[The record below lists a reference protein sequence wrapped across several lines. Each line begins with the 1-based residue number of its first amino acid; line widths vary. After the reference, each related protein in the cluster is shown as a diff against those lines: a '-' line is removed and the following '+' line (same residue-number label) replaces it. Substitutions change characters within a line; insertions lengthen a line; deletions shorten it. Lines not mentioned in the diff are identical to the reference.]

1 MEDKET
7 RVMDSKERE
16 RKLAQRARKRLER
29 ERQSNEKRRLERIK
43 DKERKKLKRGIFT
56 KENKE
61 SHKIVTKQAHA
72 ETDDESDKDF
82 EDEKVTDGQ
91 SKKKDVR
98 NMNDEG
104 KKAYQRE
111 RKKKS
116 RENLKQ
122 TNIKVQNPRWLQL
135 RAAKEKYRYKK
146 YNICVVKFRKELDE
160 AGEVQL
166 FGETFKKVNLKINGQ
181 FLEVDRVFP
190 LRKFDLQCIEML
202 YQDYTQLIDLLASL
216 GHQVTRSS
224 ADKN

>member
-1 MEDKET
+1 MEDKVTE
-7 RVMDSKERE
+7 MLDSKERE
-16 RKLAQRARKRLER
+16 RKLAQRARKKLER

-43 DKERKKLKRGIFT
+43 DKERKKLKRANLT
-56 KENKE
+56 KENEE
-61 SHKIVTKQAHA
+61 SRQIVTKQPQA
-72 ETDDESDKDF
+72 ETDNQSEKDF

-91 SKKKDVR
+91 LEKRDIR
-98 NMNDEG
+98 NMNDEE

-122 TNIKVQNPRWLQL
+122 TNIDE
-135 RAAKEKYRYKK
+135 AG
-146 YNICVVKFRKELDE
+146 E

-190 LRKFDLQCIEML
+190 LRRFDLQCIERL
-202 YQDYTQLIDLLASL
+202 YKDYTQLIDLLASL

>member
-1 MEDKET
+1 MEEKE
-7 RVMDSKERE
+7 MDSKERE

-29 ERQSNEKRRLERIK
+29 ERQSNEKMRLERKK
-43 DKERKKLKRGIFT
+43 DKERKKGKRAHLT
-56 KENKE
+56 KENE
-61 SHKIVTKQAHA
+61 VSHQIVTKQAHL
-72 ETDDESDKDF
+72 ETDNESEKDF

-91 SKKKDVR
+91 SKKRDIR
-98 NMNDEG
+98 NMNDEE

-116 RENLKQ
+116 RENLKKPY
-122 TNIKVQNPRWLQL
+122 IKVKNPRWLQL
-135 RAAKEKYRYKK
+135 KVAKEKYRYKK

-190 LRKFDLQCIEML
+190 LRRFDLQFL
-202 YQDYTQLIDLLASL
+202 KDYTKIIHS
-216 GHQVTRSS
+216 
-224 ADKN
+224 